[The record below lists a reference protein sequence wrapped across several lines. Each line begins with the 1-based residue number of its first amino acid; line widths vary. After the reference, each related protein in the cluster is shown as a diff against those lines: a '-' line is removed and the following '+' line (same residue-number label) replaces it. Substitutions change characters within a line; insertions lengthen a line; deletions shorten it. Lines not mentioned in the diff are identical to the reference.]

1 MALYIKKSQS
11 AVLLV
16 AEKMCL
22 QFSSELLVEL
32 FVAEVERQPVPQTWS
47 GGGKVP
53 VSITAFCAC
62 NCSYCTRPDVGRPQR
77 VTTTSR

>member
-1 MALYIKKSQS
+1 MALHIKKSQS

-22 QFSSELLVEL
+22 QLSSEL
-32 FVAEVERQPVPQTWS
+32 FVAEVVVSHVERQPVPQTWS

-53 VSITAFCAC
+53 VSITAF
-62 NCSYCTRPDVGRPQR
+62 GRGTA
-77 VTTTSR
+77 VTAHVWTSADRHE